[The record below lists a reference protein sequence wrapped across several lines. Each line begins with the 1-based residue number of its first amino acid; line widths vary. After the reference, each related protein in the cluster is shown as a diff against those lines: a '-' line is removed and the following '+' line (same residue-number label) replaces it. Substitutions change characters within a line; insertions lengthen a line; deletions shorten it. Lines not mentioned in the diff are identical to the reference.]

1 MDPVSVTASVIA
13 ILGTGGVIA
22 KGLGKIRRLKNA
34 PTILLQLNNEVADLH
49 LLVQAVDELCRHSTL
64 SPPLQRDLVYNNL
77 ERTRNAL
84 LELEQLI
91 EYTLSKETNSGSQIN
106 RMGWI
111 GSLHRIK
118 EVKDTL
124 RAARDDLITVWAVL
138 GNK

>member
-1 MDPVSVTASVIA
+1 MDPLSVTASVIA

-22 KGLGKIRRLKNA
+22 KGLGKTRRLKNA
-34 PTILLQLNNEVADLH
+34 PTILLQLNNEVAVLH
-49 LLVQAVDELCRHSTL
+49 LLVQAVDELCRHSTF